1 MDLRLPIRGRTVTL
15 RAVELQRSIK
25 GALAGAVAAGV
36 WAAQQPLDK
45 KFFESGYDD
54 VELLGKLAV
63 RDNSWPA
70 VGAALHTLNGAA
82 FGAVYAQLRPFVPGP
97 PIVAGLAAGMIENF
111 ALWPLGRLVDR
122 YHPARKELTTLGGN
136 RRALAVATWRH
147 LLFGLILGELEGR
160 LNAEDEAELPPP
172 VPVSSNG
179 HGDIE
184 AAVGATPAS

>member
-1 MDLRLPIRGRTVTL
+1 MGFQLPNSGAAVTL
-15 RAVELQRSIK
+15 RAVELQRSIN
-25 GALAGAVAAGV
+25 GALAGAVAAGL

-63 RDNSWPA
+63 RDKSWPA

-82 FGAVYAQLRPFVPGP
+82 FGAVYAHVRPFVPGP

-122 YHPARKELTTLGGN
+122 YHPARKELTTLGRN